1 MTERTKLVGRYLGET
16 ERNMTAVLE
25 QAKGNVLFI
34 DEAYTLCDNDQGD
47 RKDFGCRVL
56 ESLLTV
62 LSQKNPDMIVILAGY
77 EKEMNRML
85 EMNPG
90 MKGRFPYKFCFED
103 YNEEELFRI
112 ASKILERA
120 EYRLTLE
127 AESRLIETIQET
139 VNHKDA
145 FFHNARWV
153 EQYILDGVVSAM
165 SDRLMESPL
174 NWESREVF
182 QTIEVEDIEKA
193 YQRIKPLPSVAPVQR
208 KRIGF
213 VA

>member
-1 MTERTKLVGRYLGET
+1 M
-16 ERNMTAVLE
+16 
-25 QAKGNVLFI
+25 
-34 DEAYTLCDNDQGD
+34 
-47 RKDFGCRVL
+47 
-56 ESLLTV
+56 
-62 LSQKNPDMIVILAGY
+62 
-77 EKEMNRML
+77 
-85 EMNPG
+85 
-90 MKGRFPYKFCFED
+90 
-103 YNEEELFRI
+103 
-112 ASKILERA
+112 ILERA
-120 EYRLTLE
+120 EYRLTPE
-127 AESRLIETIQET
+127 AEIRLMDSIQET

-174 NWESREVF
+174 NWESRELL

-193 YQRIKPLPSVAPVQR
+193 YQKMKPLPGVVPVQR